1 MHRRRL
7 TRFLIAPAAV
17 LGCFAPTGTT
27 TSAGEGTGTTA
38 VTTTS
43 DTGSSGPGSTDP
55 DASTTTSS
63 ATTTT
68 ADGTTSSAPTTGT
81 GAASGTTGA
90 TVCGDGVPEGDEAC
104 DDGNQD
110 AGDSC
115 DACTIE
121 GLVVFVSKARIGA
134 TKVSPNAADKLCDTW
149 GKKRYRGAE
158 FVAWI
163 SDMDNPVKDR
173 IGHTMDARYIR
184 TDGATIALGTDEFLA
199 ANKSVPIDHD
209 EDGNPLQA
217 AGEMVPCSAP
227 GNYVWTGTDPEGNAT
242 NLDCNR
248 WMSTSAGVYASNGRF
263 LNTNDGWTTSGC
275 PRPCSLELHIYCVQK
290 VP

>member
-7 TRFLIAPAAV
+7 TRFLVAPAAV

-43 DTGSSGPGSTDP
+43 GTGSTGPGSTDP
-55 DASTTTSS
+55 DASTTTS
-63 ATTTT
+63 TTT
-68 ADGTTSSAPTTGT
+68 ADVTTSSAPTTGT
-81 GAASGTTGA
+81 SAADTSGTTVA

-110 AGDSC
+110 VGDSC

-121 GLVVFVSKARIGA
+121 GLVVFVSKTRIGA
-134 TKVSPNAADKLCDTW
+134 TQVSPNAADKLCNTF
-149 GKKRYRGAE
+149 GKERYPGAE

-163 SDMDNPVKDR
+163 SDVDNPVKER

-199 ANKSVPIDHD
+199 ASKSVPIDHD
-209 EDGNPLQA
+209 EDGNPLQP
-217 AGEMVPCSAP
+217 AGEMVACSAP
-227 GNYVWTGTDPEGNAT
+227 GNYVWTGTDPKGNAT
-242 NLDCNR
+242 NLDCNQ
-248 WMSTSAGVYASNGRF
+248 WMSTSAVVYATNGRF

-275 PRPCSLELHIYCVQK
+275 PRPCSWELHIYCVQK
-290 VP
+290 AP